1 MLNRNNFFLK
11 KWTFKKT
18 EIVCQKKKEIVNG
31 RMVRGREV
39 MALFNDQMDIT
50 N

>member
-18 EIVCQKKKEIVNG
+18 EIVCQKKKRDSKRENG
-31 RMVRGREV
+31 EGERSDGFV
-39 MALFNDQMDIT
+39 Q
-50 N
+50 

>member
-18 EIVCQKKKEIVNG
+18 EIVNG